1 MNVADLRPRRILVR
15 GVNWLG
21 DAVMTTPAMIRLRER
36 FPDAHIAMLTKEHLA
51 EIWNGHSAINEVIS
65 ISRNENAFGLGQ
77 RLRPMEFDLGIALPN
92 SFRTGLELLL
102 ARIKTRVGYTGRGR
116 WLTLTDRIPHP
127 ETVYRMRKLSAA
139 EVESATQTGN
149 RAQPEIPPAAHH
161 VHHYLRLISSLGA
174 CAEPCPPVIDIP
186 TVEVDNALEK
196 FGVPTG
202 DRRPLIGIN
211 AGAEYGPA
219 KRWPLS
225 HFSST
230 IQELHAKTQARF
242 VLFGGPGDL
251 SLAKELTDLIR
262 NSVGDN
268 QPAIYEVTGKTS
280 LRELAALLKACHAVI
295 SNDSGP
301 AHLAAAVGSI
311 VVIPFGSTSP
321 ELTAPGSPGTQ
332 RHSII
337 KTPLPCSPCF
347 QRECPIEY
355 RCLREIRPDA
365 IIKETLSHLHEN
377 DDLIFS

>member
-1 MNVADLRPRRILVR
+1 MR

-21 DAVMTTPAMIRLRER
+21 DAVMTTPAVVRLRER

-51 EIWNGHSAINEVIS
+51 DIWDGHSAINEVIS
-65 ISRNENAFGLGQ
+65 ISRGEGSLQLGR
-77 RLRPMEFDLGIALPN
+77 RLRPMGFEIGIALPN
-92 SFRTGLELLL
+92 SFRTGLELRL
-102 ARIKTRVGYTGRGR
+102 ARIKTRVGYAGRGR
-116 WLTLTDRIPHP
+116 WFSLSDRVPHP
-127 ETVYRMRKLSAA
+127 KEVYRMRKLPPA
-139 EVESATQTGN
+139 EVAAAIKSGK
-149 RAQPEIPPAAHH
+149 RVQPDIPTSGHH
-161 VHHYLRLISSLGA
+161 VHHYLRLVAALGA
-174 CAEPCPPVIDIP
+174 SAEPCQPVIDIA
-186 TVEVDNALEK
+186 VGEVGAALDK
-196 FGVPTG
+196 FGLPTG

-225 HFSST
+225 HFFSV
-230 IQELHAKTQARF
+230 IHELHAQANCRF
-242 VLFGGPGDL
+242 VVFGGPADL
-251 SLAKELTDLIR
+251 PLAEILMDLVRKSTGKVSPSIH
-262 NSVGDN
+262 
-268 QPAIYEVTGKTS
+268 AVTGKTS

-321 ELTAPGSPGTQ
+321 ELTAPGIPDTQ

-355 RCLREIRPDA
+355 RCLREIRPEVV
-365 IIKETLSHLHEN
+365 IKETLGHLHEN
-377 DDLIFS
+377 DELIFS